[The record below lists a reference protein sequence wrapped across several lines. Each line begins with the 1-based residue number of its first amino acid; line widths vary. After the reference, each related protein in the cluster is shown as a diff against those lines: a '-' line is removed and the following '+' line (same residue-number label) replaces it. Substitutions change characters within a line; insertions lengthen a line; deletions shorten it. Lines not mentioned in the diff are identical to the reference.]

1 VCVCARA
8 RVSKRSVV
16 HSVFLSSEIPF
27 SCPRSNCW
35 QQVMDCMAAAD
46 KDLVKVLLRKCEILN
61 WQHSI
66 VSPAINTM

>member
-1 VCVCARA
+1 
-8 RVSKRSVV
+8 
-16 HSVFLSSEIPF
+16 
-27 SCPRSNCW
+27 
-35 QQVMDCMAAAD
+35 MDCMAAAD